1 MRKLKKLNG
10 PSMDEIALLRRFRA
24 NPPRPSADETEAARA
39 KLMGAIRHESL
50 RSSPARSR
58 LRLWPPRR
66 RWVAAI
72 SAGAALAIAAVG
84 ALIVLLAAP
93 SGENKVNVVAEARAA
108 LPSAGELLHVSTVS
122 TVSLVGADEPA
133 QKRFE
138 EFARRHP
145 DGYAPGYFEEWSADG
160 RWRVAVPTGRVS
172 PEVLAEHGFHL
183 SDQELQGI
191 GLTHEVIGPTQ
202 EAYADGVDSLYVE
215 KLGVIIRARFQEAG
229 SAEADKLGSTP
240 GMIYTG
246 APFIGGDP
254 VANIRERLDRGLL
267 RDAGSAEVDGRS
279 VRRLVTT
286 SGEPGL
292 VPVEYDVDAQ
302 TFEPVR
308 FRTFGHWADSP
319 YPPERM
325 AEDVDFKVFDSMPL
339 NSDTEQQLKIQ
350 APPGTTV
357 IDAHGPNQ

>member
-1 MRKLKKLNG
+1 
-10 PSMDEIALLRRFRA
+10 MDEIALLRRFRA
-24 NPPRPSADETEAARA
+24 DPPRPSAHEIETARA

-58 LRLWPPRR
+58 LRPWPPRR
-66 RWVAAI
+66 RWVAAVG
-72 SAGAALAIAAVG
+72 AGAALAIAAVG
-84 ALIVLLAAP
+84 ALIVVLAAP

-122 TVSLVGADEPA
+122 TVSLVGAGEGAQERFDE
-133 QKRFE
+133 FTL
-138 EFARRHP
+138 RHP
-145 DGYAPGYFEEWSADG
+145 DAYAPGYFEEWSADG
-160 RWRVAVPTGRVS
+160 HWRVAVPAGRAS
-172 PEVLAEHGFHL
+172 PEMLAAHGFHL

-191 GLTHEVIGPTQ
+191 GLTHEVTGPTQ
-202 EAYADGVDSLYVE
+202 EAYADRVDSLYVE

-229 SAEADKLGSTP
+229 SAGADKMGSAP
-240 GMIYTG
+240 GAIYTG
-246 APFIGGDP
+246 APFIGRDP
-254 VANIRERLDRGLL
+254 VATIRGQLDHGLL
-267 RDAGSAEVDGRS
+267 RDAGSAEVDGLS
-279 VRRLVTT
+279 VRRLVTK
-286 SGEPGL
+286 SGEPDV

-308 FRTFGHWADSP
+308 FRTFGHWVGPPNSA

-325 AEDVDFKVFDSMPL
+325 AEDVDFKVFDSGPL

-357 IDAHGPNQ
+357 VDAHGPNP

>member
-1 MRKLKKLNG
+1 
-10 PSMDEIALLRRFRA
+10 MDEIALLRRFRA
-24 NPPRPSADETEAARA
+24 DPPHPSADEVETARA
-39 KLMGAIRHESL
+39 KLMAAIRHESL

-58 LRLWPPRR
+58 LRPSPPRR
-66 RWVAAI
+66 RWVAA
-72 SAGAALAIAAVG
+72 AGAAAALAIAAVV
-84 ALIVLLAAP
+84 ALIVFLAAP
-93 SGENKVNVVAEARAA
+93 SGENKINVVAEARAA
-108 LPSAGELLHVSTVS
+108 LPSAGELLHASTVS
-122 TVSLVGADEPA
+122 TISLVGADEGA
-133 QKRFE
+133 QKRFD

-145 DGYAPGYFEEWSADG
+145 DGYAPSYFEEWSTDG
-160 RWRVAVPTGRVS
+160 RWRVAVPAGSVS
-172 PEVLAEHGFHL
+172 PEMLREHGFHL

-191 GLTHEVIGPTQ
+191 GLTHEVTGPTQ

-215 KLGVIIRARFQEAG
+215 KLGVIVRARFQEAG
-229 SAEADKLGSTP
+229 SKGADSLGSAP

-246 APFIGGDP
+246 APFVGRDP
-254 VANIRERLDRGLL
+254 VATIRAQLDRGLL
-267 RDAGSAEVDGRS
+267 RDAGSGEVDGRS
-279 VRRLVTT
+279 VRRLVTK
-286 SGEPGL
+286 SGEPGV

-308 FRTFGHWADSP
+308 FRTFGHWPDSP

-325 AEDVDFKVFDSMPL
+325 AEGVDFKAFESLPL